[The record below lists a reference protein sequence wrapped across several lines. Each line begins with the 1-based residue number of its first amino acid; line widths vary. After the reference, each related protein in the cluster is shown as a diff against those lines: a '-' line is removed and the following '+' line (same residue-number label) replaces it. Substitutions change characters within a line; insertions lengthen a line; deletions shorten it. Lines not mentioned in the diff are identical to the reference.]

1 MARYSPAVL
10 ANFPPETPRH
20 PQPERVRHA
29 RQEDEPLWS
38 IQAGRQH
45 CLPGPRPRSGDMTPG
60 ELWIR
65 AISGIPGVRPGDDLA
80 ELLADAIVRSGEML
94 RDGDVLVVAQ
104 KIVSKAE
111 GRIVRLA
118 DVVPSPRAV
127 ELAART
133 DKDPRAVEVIL
144 GESVEVLRAVPGVL
158 IVETRHG
165 IVLANAGADMS
176 NIEHDVED
184 DHLLLLPEDPDA
196 CADRLRAALAAR
208 MEAAAGFAV
217 GTPTP
222 AGTDRGSDATGYA
235 RAGAGSDRIPSPAED
250 SPGVPR
256 GTVGGI
262 RPGTVMGTRTGPGGR
277 GQGLGVIVA
286 DSVGRAWREG
296 TVGLAI
302 GVSGLPARLDRR
314 GEPDLFGRAL
324 HVTEVAIADSIA
336 SAASIVMGEGA
347 EGRPAALVRGFSF
360 GDRSETERAGRARD
374 LVRPRERDLFR

>member
-1 MARYSPAVL
+1 
-10 ANFPPETPRH
+10 
-20 PQPERVRHA
+20 
-29 RQEDEPLWS
+29 
-38 IQAGRQH
+38 
-45 CLPGPRPRSGDMTPG
+45 MTPG
-60 ELWIR
+60 ELRVR
-65 AISGIPGVRPGDDLA
+65 ALSGLPGIRPGDDLA
-80 ELLADAIVRSGEML
+80 ELLAAAIVRSGESL
-94 RDGDVLVVAQ
+94 RDGDVVVVAQ

-111 GRIVRLA
+111 GRRVRLS

-144 GESVEVLRAVPGVL
+144 GESVDVVRAVPGVL

-176 NIEHDVED
+176 NIEHDEED

-196 CADRLRAALAAR
+196 SADRLRAGLAYR
-208 MEAAAGFAV
+208 MQMQAACTV
-217 GTPTP
+217 GTDAL
-222 AGTDRGSDATGYA
+222 AGTDTGIGRNAATGFGETSPPA
-235 RAGAGSDRIPSPAED
+235 DEAPDAPSGADRGTLLGEIVATSAGSS
-250 SPGVPR
+250 
-256 GTVGGI
+256 GGS
-262 RPGTVMGTRTGPGGR
+262 RPGTVEGTPAAFDGEAPRF
-277 GQGLGVIVA
+277 GVIVA

-324 HVTEVAIADSIA
+324 HVTEVGIADSIA

-347 EGRPAALVRGFSF
+347 EGRPAALVRGLSF
-360 GDRSETERAGRARD
+360 DDRSEAERAGRARD

>member
-1 MARYSPAVL
+1 
-10 ANFPPETPRH
+10 
-20 PQPERVRHA
+20 
-29 RQEDEPLWS
+29 
-38 IQAGRQH
+38 
-45 CLPGPRPRSGDMTPG
+45 MTPG
-60 ELWIR
+60 ELRVR
-65 AISGIPGVRPGDDLA
+65 AIEGVPRVRPGDDLGA
-80 ELLADAIVRSGEML
+80 LLGDAIDRAGESI
-94 RDGDVLVVAQ
+94 RHGDVVVVAQ

-118 DVVPSPRAV
+118 DVTPSPRAI
-127 ELAART
+127 ELGARV

-144 GESVEVLRAVPGVL
+144 GEAVEVLRAVPGIL

-176 NIEHDVED
+176 NIEHDEED

-196 CADRLRAALAAR
+196 SADRLRTALESQMEEEAFSSTEIAASTGEGIKENASVFASTGAGRGEMEPSLNEPCGSSPATAAR
-208 MEAAAGFAV
+208 K
-217 GTPTP
+217 
-222 AGTDRGSDATGYA
+222 
-235 RAGAGSDRIPSPAED
+235 
-250 SPGVPR
+250 PG
-256 GTVGGI
+256 I
-262 RPGTVMGTRTGPGGR
+262 
-277 GQGLGVIVA
+277 GVVVA

-324 HVTEVAIADSIA
+324 HVTEVGIADSIA

-347 EGRPAALVRGFSF
+347 EGRPAALVRGLSF
-360 GDRSETERAGRARD
+360 DDRSEAERAGRARD

>member
-1 MARYSPAVL
+1 MTPSELRIRAL
-10 ANFPPETPRH
+10 AGFPP
-20 PQPERVRHA
+20 
-29 RQEDEPLWS
+29 
-38 IQAGRQH
+38 
-45 CLPGPRPRSGDMTPG
+45 
-60 ELWIR
+60 
-65 AISGIPGVRPGDDLA
+65 VRPGDDPG
-80 ELLADAIVRSGEML
+80 ELVADAIARARESL

-118 DVVPSPRAV
+118 DVAPSPRAI

-133 DKDPRAVEVIL
+133 EKDPRAVEAIL
-144 GESVEVLRAVPGVL
+144 RESVEVVRAAPGVL

-176 NIEHDVED
+176 NVEHDEED

-196 CADRLRAALAAR
+196 SADRLRAAL
-208 MEAAAGFAV
+208 V
-217 GTPTP
+217 
-222 AGTDRGSDATGYA
+222 A
-235 RAGAGSDRIPSPAED
+235 RASGGGGPRI
-250 SPGVPR
+250 
-256 GTVGGI
+256 
-262 RPGTVMGTRTGPGGR
+262 
-277 GQGLGVIVA
+277 GVIVA

-324 HVTEVAIADSIA
+324 HVTEVGIADSLA

-347 EGRPAALVRGFSF
+347 EGRPAALVRGLSF
-360 GDRSETERAGRARD
+360 EDRSEAERAGRARD
-374 LVRPRERDLFR
+374 LVRPRQRDLFR

>member
-1 MARYSPAVL
+1 
-10 ANFPPETPRH
+10 
-20 PQPERVRHA
+20 
-29 RQEDEPLWS
+29 
-38 IQAGRQH
+38 
-45 CLPGPRPRSGDMTPG
+45 MTPG
-60 ELWIR
+60 ELRIR

-127 ELAART
+127 ELASRA

-144 GESVEVLRAVPGVL
+144 RESVEVLRAVPGVL

-196 CADRLRAALAAR
+196 SADRLRAALAALAR
-208 MEAAAGFAV
+208 RTGAAATSPLGAAAG
-217 GTPTP
+217 
-222 AGTDRGSDATGYA
+222 AGEDPGADA
-235 RAGAGSDRIPSPAED
+235 RVLAGAGTETGAGTSTVISAGAATPPASDPILDSRGRAAGTPQGTARGAGSPPSGEAPRI
-250 SPGVPR
+250 
-256 GTVGGI
+256 
-262 RPGTVMGTRTGPGGR
+262 
-277 GQGLGVIVA
+277 GVIVA

-324 HVTEVAIADSIA
+324 HVTEVGIADSIA

-347 EGRPAALVRGFSF
+347 EGRPAALVRGLSF
-360 GDRSETERAGRARD
+360 DDRSEAERAGRARD
-374 LVRPRERDLFR
+374 LVRLRERDLFR

>member
-1 MARYSPAVL
+1 
-10 ANFPPETPRH
+10 
-20 PQPERVRHA
+20 
-29 RQEDEPLWS
+29 
-38 IQAGRQH
+38 
-45 CLPGPRPRSGDMTPG
+45 MTPG
-60 ELWIR
+60 ELRVR
-65 AISGIPGVRPGDDLA
+65 AISGMPRVREGDDLGA
-80 ELLADAIVRSGEML
+80 LLADAIGRAGETL
-94 RDGDVLVVAQ
+94 RDGDVVVVAQ

-118 DVVPSPRAV
+118 DVVPSPRAYV
-127 ELAART
+127 LAARV

-158 IVETRHG
+158 VVETRHG

-176 NIEHDVED
+176 NIEHDEED

-196 CADRLRAALAAR
+196 SADRLRAALSGRMDPAAATPGESDAATGVR
-208 MEAAAGFAV
+208 AGSGEEAEAAAGSGGV
-217 GTPTP
+217 G
-222 AGTDRGSDATGYA
+222 
-235 RAGAGSDRIPSPAED
+235 I
-250 SPGVPR
+250 
-256 GTVGGI
+256 
-262 RPGTVMGTRTGPGGR
+262 
-277 GQGLGVIVA
+277 GVIVA

-324 HVTEVAIADSIA
+324 HVTEVGIADSIA

-347 EGRPAALVRGFSF
+347 EGRPAALVRGLSF
-360 GDRSETERAGRARD
+360 DDRSEAERAGRARD